1 MSYATL
7 TDRELLVR
15 AAAGDEPAF
24 ARLYQ
29 RYATRL
35 TAYAYAR
42 NGRDHA
48 AAQDFCQQV
57 FLKLLESKAF
67 AAPTDGPEHLDRL
80 LFSIAANLLKNTYR
94 SAARRADHLAQYY
107 TLSAP
112 AKTEA
117 VPGIPTALLDR
128 SLSQLPPAQREA
140 VELRYRD
147 GLTTPEI
154 ARLLGCAP
162 GTVKSRLHYG
172 LRRLAELLAAHKT
185 SL

>member
-1 MSYATL
+1 MNYAAL
-7 TDRELLVR
+7 TDRQLLVR
-15 AAAGDEPAF
+15 ASQSDERAF
-24 ARLYQ
+24 AHLYR

-35 TAYAYAR
+35 TAYCYAR
-42 NGRDHA
+42 NGQDRA
-48 AAQDFCQQV
+48 AAQDLCQQV

-67 AAPTDGPEHLDRL
+67 AQPDDGPDQLDRL

-94 SAARRADHLAQYY
+94 SATRCNDHLAHYHALPM
-107 TLSAP
+107 TTNDGASRRVP
-112 AKTEA
+112 TE
-117 VPGIPTALLDR
+117 LLNR
-128 SLSQLPPAQREA
+128 SLAQLPPAQREA

-172 LRRLAELLAAHKT
+172 LRKLAALLAAHKS